1 MIRNLLK
8 FAAVVQPS
16 MNCKMKLLIFALA
29 VSVLGSGAAAA
40 SVPVNATTMHDKGTI
55 NVDGYG
61 TVHVVTPWNGNIVV
75 K

>member
-1 MIRNLLK
+1 
-8 FAAVVQPS
+8 
-16 MNCKMKLLIFALA
+16 MKLLIFALA

>member
-1 MIRNLLK
+1 
-8 FAAVVQPS
+8 
-16 MNCKMKLLIFALA
+16 MKLLIFALA
-29 VSVLGSGAAAA
+29 VSVVGSGAAAA
-40 SVPVNATTMHDKGTI
+40 SVPVNATAMHDKGTI